1 MNMNMNK
8 KELPGKNIE
17 DVQKLNQVTVL
28 QCIRQNEQI
37 CRRQVADMVGLTPG
51 TVTNI
56 VRDLIA
62 SGYVVETGYL
72 SGKKGRRAVGLA
84 INRRGF
90 HVLGVRLSRSSI
102 VCRAFNPKA
111 EVILAKTAVIED
123 FEDAERVL
131 RSMLDLMEEVVE
143 ESGVRSSLQ
152 AIGVITPGPI
162 NFKEGKITHLH
173 GNVHWRDVPIR
184 SLIQDHFG
192 IPTIL
197 EHDANAAALAEVL
210 FGEAREASSVLYIA
224 VGRGIGAGLVLDGE
238 VYRGY
243 MGTAGQIGHLS
254 VNLSGPPCE
263 CGGTGCLTNYA
274 SSRAFL
280 KQMRQ
285 ELGSDVSLEDLVT
298 LAREG
303 HPVVLEGVKQAA
315 IYTGAAAAGAVNLV
329 NPAVV
334 VFGDEMTEFGSLWF
348 DTAKETLL
356 SRLAPEI
363 RANTKVRLSTFGQEA
378 FLLGTGAIALE
389 YVWQNPIVTP
399 NAVS

>member
-1 MNMNMNK
+1 M
-8 KELPGKNIE
+8 
-17 DVQKLNQVTVL
+17 
-28 QCIRQNEQI
+28 
-37 CRRQVADMVGLTPG
+37 
-51 TVTNI
+51 
-56 VRDLIA
+56 
-62 SGYVVETGYL
+62 
-72 SGKKGRRAVGLA
+72 
-84 INRRGF
+84 
-90 HVLGVRLSRSSI
+90 
-102 VCRAFNPKA
+102 
-111 EVILAKTAVIED
+111 
-123 FEDAERVL
+123 
-131 RSMLDLMEEVVE
+131 
-143 ESGVRSSLQ
+143 
-152 AIGVITPGPI
+152 
-162 NFKEGKITHLH
+162 
-173 GNVHWRDVPIR
+173 
-184 SLIQDHFG
+184 
-192 IPTIL
+192 
-197 EHDANAAALAEVL
+197 
-210 FGEAREASSVLYIA
+210 
-224 VGRGIGAGLVLDGE
+224 VLDGE

-254 VNLSGPPCE
+254 VNLRAPCE